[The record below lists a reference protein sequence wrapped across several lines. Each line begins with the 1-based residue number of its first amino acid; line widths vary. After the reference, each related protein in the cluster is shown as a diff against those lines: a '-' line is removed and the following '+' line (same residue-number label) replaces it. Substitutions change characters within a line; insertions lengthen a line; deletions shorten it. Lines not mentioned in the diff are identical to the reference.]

1 MTDIA
6 REKFRALMA
15 EIDDLEGKIDD
26 LEKECKALDA
36 DGEPGQAQTVRQE
49 LNVLNEKLVARRNE
63 LARVSDGCGRSHDHT
78 T

>member
-1 MTDIA
+1 MTDIT

-26 LEKECKALDA
+26 LEKECRALDA
-36 DGEPGQAQTVRQE
+36 SDEAGQAETVRQE
-49 LNVLNEKLVARRNE
+49 LSVLSEKLVVKRNE
-63 LARVSDGCGRSHDHT
+63 LARISDGCGRSHDHT